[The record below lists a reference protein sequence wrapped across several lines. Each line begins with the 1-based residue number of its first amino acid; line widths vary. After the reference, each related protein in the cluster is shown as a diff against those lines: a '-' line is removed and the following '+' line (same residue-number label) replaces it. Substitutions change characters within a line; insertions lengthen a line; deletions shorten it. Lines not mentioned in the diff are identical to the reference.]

1 MSLHSQSLCWLT
13 MTNRTTCASTMIA
26 MHIECAL
33 SPCSTTAQRQLS
45 QTSIHSGLAYL
56 RASLQHWDSVRWSL
70 RMFHV
75 IVSNSRLSLTA
86 AEHHK
91 TDLPSVRSYYPRDT
105 ITAVNRTT
113 DAGGSSTIGQESAHP
128 TLVPEP
134 TDPAWTSLPTNP
146 TSSAMDPTFLFE
158 GIPLDAGQGGGFNE
172 ISVEDLFSAYSLQV
186 SAHGV

>member
-1 MSLHSQSLCWLT
+1 MLADT
-13 MTNRTTCASTMIA
+13 TNRTTCASTMIA

-33 SPCSTTAQRQLS
+33 SPCSTSAQRQLS

-70 RMFHV
+70 RMFDV

-86 AEHHK
+86 AEHHEM
-91 TDLPSVRSYYPRDT
+91 DLPSVRSYPRDT

-113 DAGGSSTIGQESAHP
+113 DAGGSSTKGQESTHA
-128 TLVPEP
+128 TLVPES

-146 TSSAMDPTFLFE
+146 TFSATDPTFLFE
-158 GIPLDAGQGGGFNE
+158 AVPLDADQEGGFNE
-172 ISVEDLFSAYSLQV
+172 ISVEDLFSAYSMQV